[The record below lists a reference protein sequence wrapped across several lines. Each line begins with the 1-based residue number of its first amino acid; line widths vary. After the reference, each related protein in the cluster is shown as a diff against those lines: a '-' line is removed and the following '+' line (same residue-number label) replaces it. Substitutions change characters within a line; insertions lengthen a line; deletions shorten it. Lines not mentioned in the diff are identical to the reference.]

1 VEDLNTVERRVKRS
15 DRSEKESRRDG
26 RGRRDGGFHRA
37 GPERTKRLFIS
48 VGEKDKAQ
56 KRDVLGAIC
65 GECGIPSSAVG
76 NIDMYDKF
84 TFVDIDE
91 EQAKKVEKKLNGK
104 IIKDRK
110 VKVEIS
116 KKKK

>member
-1 VEDLNTVERRVKRS
+1 
-15 DRSEKESRRDG
+15 
-26 RGRRDGGFHRA
+26 
-37 GPERTKRLFIS
+37 
-48 VGEKDKAQ
+48 
-56 KRDVLGAIC
+56 
-65 GECGIPSSAVG
+65 VG